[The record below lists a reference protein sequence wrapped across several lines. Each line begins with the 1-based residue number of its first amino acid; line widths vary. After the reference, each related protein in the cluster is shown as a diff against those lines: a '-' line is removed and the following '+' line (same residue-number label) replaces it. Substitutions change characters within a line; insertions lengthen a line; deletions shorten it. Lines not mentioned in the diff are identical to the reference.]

1 MYSSYNI
8 INSNILTLDDSC
20 PIANSITIENGK
32 IIAINSPKSTFKSI
46 DCNSATIVPG
56 ITDSH
61 FHLKNLGKRL
71 EQLDLKGI
79 KSIEKIVDM
88 VEQKTKKLPSGA
100 WIKGFGWDQSL
111 WPNEN
116 FPTAKVLNKISPSH
130 PIMLT
135 RVDGHS
141 IWVNDLALKL
151 SGYDVNN
158 PQAPDGGKIINNC
171 ILLDNAMNKIWDV
184 QPEDSFSDVKRWI
197 KIAANAAASRGI
209 TNVHDAWQDQYTIDA
224 IKELIAENNF
234 PIRCYG
240 MLGSGYSNLLNEY
253 FQNGHY
259 NSDLYTIRS
268 VKAFIDGALGSR
280 GAALLEPYSDD
291 HCNCGLILIS
301 NEEFSKLSKECNDA
315 SFQLCTHAIGDKGNR
330 IVLDTYRNAT
340 KNSHDHRWR
349 IEHAQMVAD
358 EDIPKFLEYNILP
371 SMQPSHCTSDMRWMD
386 KRIGLDRLS
395 RVSRWKSFIDLGIP
409 IPGGSDCPIEDG
421 EPLFEYYAAV
431 TRQNHNGWPKGGWQ
445 PQEKIGRLN
454 ALKMFTSWAA
464 FGEFSEHRRGQI
476 KLGFDADF
484 TIFDK
489 DITKCS
495 TNEILETQL
504 IATIV
509 NGGFSYNPFSL

>member
-8 INSNILTLDDSC
+8 INSNIITLNKVN
-20 PIANSITIENGK
+20 PILNSVTIQDGK
-32 IIAINSPKSTFKSI
+32 IIALNNPKSTFKSI
-46 DCNSATIVPG
+46 NLNGATVLPG

-88 VEQKTKKLPSGA
+88 IEQKTNQLPAGS

-111 WPNEN
+111 WPDEK
-116 FPTAKVLNKISPSH
+116 FPTTKVLNKISPSH

-141 IWVNDLALKL
+141 IWVNHLALKL
-151 SGYDVNN
+151 SGYDVDN
-158 PQAPDGGKIINNC
+158 PQTPDGGKIINNC
-171 ILLDNAMNKIWDV
+171 ILLDNAMNKIWAA
-184 QPEDSFSDVKRWI
+184 QPEDSFTDVKRWI
-197 KIAANAAASRGI
+197 KIAANTAASRGI
-209 TNVHDAWQDQYTIDA
+209 TNVHDAWQDVNTVKA
-224 IKELIAENNF
+224 IKELTDEDEF

-240 MLGSGYSNLLNEY
+240 MLASSDLTLLTTFFKNGYYESE
-253 FQNGHY
+253 
-259 NSDLYTIRS
+259 LYTIRS

-280 GAALLEPYSDD
+280 GAALLKPYSDD

-301 NEEFSKLSKECNDA
+301 HEKFSQLAQQCNDA
-315 SFQLCTHAIGDKGNR
+315 NFQLCTHAIGDKGNR
-330 IVLDTYRNAT
+330 MVLDAYKNAT
-340 KNSHDHRWR
+340 QNSSNHRWR

-386 KRIGLDRLS
+386 KRIGKDRLS

-431 TRQNHNGWPKGGWQ
+431 TRQNHSGWPEGGWQ
-445 PQEKIGRLN
+445 PQEKLDRLN
-454 ALKMFTSWAA
+454 ALKMFTTWAA
-464 FGEFSEHRRGQI
+464 FGEFSENRRGLIQE
-476 KLGFDADF
+476 GYDADF
-484 TIFDK
+484 TIYDN
-489 DITKCS
+489 DITRCKPS
-495 TNEILETQL
+495 EILNSKL

-509 NGGFSYNPFSL
+509 NGTFVHNPNQL